1 MPEFRLSPAAQADL
15 DGIFD
20 YTVQHWGLEQAVRY
34 TQVLESAC
42 AAFAAAPAQAQ
53 DYGPVRAGYRRGT
66 VGRHFIYFRVAD
78 YGIVVIRI
86 LHRRM
91 DPPRH
96 L

>member
-42 AAFAAAPAQAQ
+42 AAFAAAPAQEEQGSGLAS
-53 DYGPVRAGYRRGT
+53 
-66 VGRHFIYFRVAD
+66 
-78 YGIVVIRI
+78 RI
-86 LHRRM
+86 LVCKMAAWQGHYELNMKVRFIM
-91 DPPRH
+91 
-96 L
+96 